1 MSCLPKKLWQRC
13 QSFACRR
20 FASTRAQHG
29 KVSNIQ
35 QDEFPLFYAASPNTR
50 SIGRYVRRKLKAMVD
65 KARVTG
71 IAYINAAGNHKSL
84 AIIGKSKSPACFKSL
99 KAAKPLPYLF
109 STKAWM
115 TQAVFG
121 QWMTEVFVPAVTKR
135 HGTRHVILIL
145 DNAPGHATVETWEG
159 GAKATVHIL
168 FLPANL
174 TSAHQPCDQ
183 GIIAALKKRYKTQML
198 LELERNVESVEMF
211 RARRQ
216 QAKDEGR
223 RACEAGLAYG
233 FRAHVLD
240 AMSLLKQAW
249 DAITTETIVH
259 CWRKAHCLHEIF
271 AETEICRR

>member
-1 MSCLPKKLWQRC
+1 
-13 QSFACRR
+13 
-20 FASTRAQHG
+20 
-29 KVSNIQ
+29 
-35 QDEFPLFYAASPNTR
+35 
-50 SIGRYVRRKLKAMVD
+50 
-65 KARVTG
+65 
-71 IAYINAAGNHKSL
+71 
-84 AIIGKSKSPACFKSL
+84 
-99 KAAKPLPYLF
+99 
-109 STKAWM
+109 
-115 TQAVFG
+115 
-121 QWMTEVFVPAVTKR
+121 
-135 HGTRHVILIL
+135 
-145 DNAPGHATVETWEG
+145 
-159 GAKATVHIL
+159 L

-211 RARRQ
+211 HARRQ

-271 AETEICRR
+271 AETEIVADELDAGLLDAMKKLQVAAAVIKADDSAVDVFSDVVKTIGSLSI